1 MERQPP
7 RLLRLIVSM
16 ERQPPRLLLLIGHA
30 GGRRGDGGRWGVGW
44 DGGGACLGIPSQA
57 SEMDFDNYL
66 RAQSY

>member
-30 GGRRGDGGRWGVGW
+30 GGRRGDGGGWGVGW
-44 DGGGACLGIPSQA
+44 DGGGGGHAYVFPAKRQRWILIIT
-57 SEMDFDNYL
+57 
-66 RAQSY
+66 